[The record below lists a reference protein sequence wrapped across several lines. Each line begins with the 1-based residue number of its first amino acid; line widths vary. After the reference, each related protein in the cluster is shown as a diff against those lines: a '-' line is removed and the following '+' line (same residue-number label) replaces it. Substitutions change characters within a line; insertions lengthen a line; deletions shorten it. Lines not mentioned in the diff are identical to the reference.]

1 MNSENKELF
10 ACDVCERTFAK
21 AGLLSRHKHTTAIH
35 DTVRRNSHNE
45 IVFTCGV
52 CKKDYG
58 SSKSLVSHQ
67 RYAKH
72 VHQLPEPKEDVTTTD
87 TTDNEENAIV
97 DEHFYPGD
105 DKRIRKELSHEWNR
119 VIELSTSLVMGNV
132 QEAVKRAFHSVREE
146 MIPLYAA
153 GNMDRVD
160 VRERVCK
167 ILTPFEDGLI
177 MTVLRDTFDLA
188 NKLKNDLEC
197 L

>member
-21 AGLLSRHKHTTAIH
+21 SGQLSRHKHTTAIH
-35 DTVRRNSHNE
+35 DAVRRNSHNE

-52 CKKDYG
+52 CKKEYG
-58 SSKSLVSHQ
+58 SSKSLMSHQ

-72 VHQLPEPKEDVTTTD
+72 THQLPEPKEDLTTTD
-87 TTDNEENAIV
+87 TTDNEENATI
-97 DEHFYPGD
+97 DEHFYPAD
-105 DKRIRKELSHEWNR
+105 DGRIRKELSHEANR

-132 QEAVKRAFHSVREE
+132 QEAVKRAFYSVREE

-153 GNMDRVD
+153 GSMDRVD
-160 VRERVCK
+160 VMERVCK

-177 MTVLRDTFDLA
+177 MTVLCDTFDLA